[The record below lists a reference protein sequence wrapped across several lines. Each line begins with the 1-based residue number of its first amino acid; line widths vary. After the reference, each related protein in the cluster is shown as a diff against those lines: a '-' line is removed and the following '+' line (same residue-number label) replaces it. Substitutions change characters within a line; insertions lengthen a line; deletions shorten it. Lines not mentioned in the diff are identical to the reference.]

1 MMRVMGLK
9 CVKMED
15 MEESIKKIEFFGRAM
30 VPNHDTVIFFK
41 TYLQIFSQYLI
52 IYSLMSF

>member
-15 MEESIKKIEFFGRAM
+15 MEESIKKIEFFGREM

-41 TYLQIFSQYLI
+41 TYLQIFFTIFNYLFI
-52 IYSLMSF
+52 NEF